1 MVLKFKKK
9 HSSLFIQHLLRICS
23 TEACFSI
30 VMYDNIASWSYTL
43 VHLHILFSILSL
55 SSHIAN
61 LPTSLIDLFLLCIS
75 PLLFPSPQS
84 KPYSRSSSPC
94 AYREERGFDLARLC
108 LKNTEPNSAFI
119 RGWGSFTQHISLD
132 VYYVHI
138 RITQSLLLHFS
149 RRDRQ
154 ISDPLVQRLAKATG
168 GYAPVNGSA
177 WEGH

>member
-30 VMYDNIASWSYTL
+30 VMYDNHSVL
-43 VHLHILFSILSL
+43 VLHTCHLHILFSILSL

-94 AYREERGFDLARLC
+94 AYREERGFDLPLQP
-108 LKNTEPNSAFI
+108 LKHTGPLLVYKLPLSKLEKDSPF
-119 RGWGSFTQHISLD
+119 RGTQPLRHSFTPS
-132 VYYVHI
+132 VE
-138 RITQSLLLHFS
+138 
-149 RRDRQ
+149 
-154 ISDPLVQRLAKATG
+154 
-168 GYAPVNGSA
+168 
-177 WEGH
+177 W

>member
-30 VMYDNIASWSYTL
+30 VIYDNR
-43 VHLHILFSILSL
+43 SILVLHTCSL
-55 SSHIAN
+55 TNPFQYSLSSSHIAN
-61 LPTSLIDLFLLCIS
+61 LSTSLTDLFLLCIS
-75 PLLFPSPQS
+75 PLLFPSLRP

-94 AYREERGFDLARLC
+94 AYGEDRGFDLALLC
-108 LKNTEPNSAFI
+108 LKSTEPNSAFI
-119 RGWGSFTQHISLD
+119 QGWGSFTQHISLD

-149 RRDRQ
+149 GRDRK
-154 ISDPLVQRLAKATG
+154 ISDPLMQRVVKAMG
-168 GYAPVNGSA
+168 GYALVHGRA